1 MRARVV
7 APLLLV
13 SMIAG
18 PRAVR
23 ADRNDLVLE
32 NLIGRPSVPGMF
44 NDPNDVVRQTAY
56 KSLMSELAVV
66 MSPRLGEPADS
77 LGYSGFQLS
86 LDGRFSQITDT
97 ADYWQQGAEHV
108 SGSWLS
114 TINMMVRKGLWLP
127 LPSLEIGVGGSKLI
141 DSNIYSLEAFLKVA
155 LHEGYRRWPL
165 PSIALKAAVA
175 QVLGTPQV
183 SLTIM
188 SLDLT
193 ISKLI
198 PIAGV
203 VKLDPYLGV
212 STLLSFVRG
221 QVIDT
226 TPNIDAYRQGAGSND
241 VNSNATFPDPDTLV
255 RWRLFAGFRLVY
267 WKIALTGEVAYTLC
281 NDTGSNCGQ
290 TDPLHVTDRSLGQTQ
305 LNVGASLLY

>member
-1 MRARVV
+1 MRFGVV
-7 APLLLV
+7 APLLLACV
-13 SMIAG
+13 IAG
-18 PRAVR
+18 ARAAR

-32 NLIGRPSVPGMF
+32 NLIGRPPVPGMA
-44 NDPNDVVRQTAY
+44 NDPSDVVRQTAY
-56 KSLMSELAVV
+56 RSLMSELSVV
-66 MSPRLGEPADS
+66 MSPRLGEPADT

-86 LDGRFSQITDT
+86 LDARFTQVTNH
-97 ADYWQQGAEHV
+97 ADYWQQGVEHV

-127 LPSLEIGVGGSKLI
+127 LPSLEIGVGGTKLI
-141 DSNIYSLEAFLKVA
+141 DSDIYSVEAYLKVA

-183 SLTIM
+183 SLTVM

-198 PIAGV
+198 PMGGV

-226 TPNIDAYRQGAGSND
+226 TPNIDAYRQGPGSTD
-241 VNSNATFPDPDTLV
+241 VNSNATFPDPDTIV
-255 RWRLFAGFRLVY
+255 RWRLFTGVRLVY
-267 WKIALTGEVAYTLC
+267 WKVALTTEVGYTLC
-281 NDTGSNCGQ
+281 NETGSSCAA
-290 TDPLHVTDRSLGQTQ
+290 TDPVHVTDRSLGQTQ